1 MSRYEQHNIERDM
14 QYMMDAAMNDGYK
27 HEGFKY
33 FIGRGLLCELVI
45 NGKEPD
51 EFYGFPLLVLEDK
64 EADFVVALKS
74 DDGFFTMIKYR

>member
-1 MSRYEQHNIERDM
+1 MSRYDKRNIERDM
-14 QYMMDAAMNDGYK
+14 QYMIEAAENDGYK

-45 NGKEPD
+45 NDTEPD
-51 EFYGFPLLVLEDK
+51 EFYGFPLLVLEDDA
-64 EADFVVALKS
+64 ADYVIALKS